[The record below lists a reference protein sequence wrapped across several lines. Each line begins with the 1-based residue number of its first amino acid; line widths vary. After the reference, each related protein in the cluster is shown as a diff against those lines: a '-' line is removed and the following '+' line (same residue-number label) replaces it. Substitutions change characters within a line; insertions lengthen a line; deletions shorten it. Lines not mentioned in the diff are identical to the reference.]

1 MQGKANLVERVITA
15 RNDSGTRKSCAE
27 STAQKKARLSI
38 EKLTIHAGKTAR
50 PREYVLPILVCL
62 QPGRLLRTRYPVEV
76 CAVDIPNAPAGR
88 APYAAAERSSPI
100 QSILVGQ

>member
-38 EKLTIHAGKTAR
+38 EKLTIHAGKN
-50 PREYVLPILVCL
+50 
-62 QPGRLLRTRYPVEV
+62 G
-76 CAVDIPNAPAGR
+76 APAGICTSNIGV
-88 APYAAAERSSPI
+88 PAARETSPNTI
-100 QSILVGQ
+100 SC